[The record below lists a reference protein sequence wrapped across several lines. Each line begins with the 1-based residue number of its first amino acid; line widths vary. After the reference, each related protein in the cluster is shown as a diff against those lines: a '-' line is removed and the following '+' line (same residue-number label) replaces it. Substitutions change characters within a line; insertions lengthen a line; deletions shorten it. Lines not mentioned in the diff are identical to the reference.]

1 MGNSQSQQLVE
12 ELKDY
17 LELKKICNP
26 VYGEA
31 MIYQHR
37 STPHRIAIYFQSF
50 PDEETYER
58 QILRLQEQ
66 KHKQSDNAVNMLM
79 IMGSK
84 KRANCATVYVVESG
98 YEYHEHSLLQQIQY
112 RKHT

>member
-1 MGNSQSQQLVE
+1 ME

-17 LELKKICNP
+17 VELKKVHNA

-31 MIYQHR
+31 MVYQHR
-37 STPHRIAIYFQSF
+37 STPHRIAIYYQSF

-66 KHKQSDNAVNMLM
+66 KHKQNENSVNMLM

-84 KRANCATVYVVESG
+84 QRASCATVYVVESA
-98 YEYHEHSLLQQIQY
+98 YEYHEHFLLSQIQY
-112 RKHT
+112 RRHT